1 MPEYSILDLKDLV
14 KRVPVT
20 RIEADTSRGY
30 GALEPDEI
38 EAIHNRLL
46 EIAENEEIFSILWE
60 NREAIY
66 DAVRILKGK
75 YPGRRFRGA
84 KARGEDLDL
93 MIVMP
98 SDIKR
103 GGTPLGTFDTD
114 VSTAGVAYYE
124 SDSGDGKLTL
134 PSDEARVYCGWA
146 DPVDNPLASKVAIE
160 LPDEIYVFRLPFEFK
175 KDYPVVGHE
184 PVKIK
189 PETQYR
195 IRVYYSGTG
204 TDALMPIA
212 VRITTAVNLRS
223 DLNL

>member
-1 MPEYSILDLKDLV
+1 MPEYSILDLRSLV
-14 KRVPVT
+14 KQTPVT
-20 RIEADTSRGY
+20 RIEANTAMGY

-38 EAIHNRLL
+38 EAIHSRLL
-46 EIAENEEIFSILWE
+46 EVAENEEVFSILWQS
-60 NREAIY
+60 REAIY

-75 YPGRRFRGA
+75 YPGRRFRGP

-98 SDIKR
+98 SDIKKS
-103 GGTPLGTFDTD
+103 GTELPSFEQTI
-114 VSTAGVAYYE
+114 SSAGAAYYE
-124 SDSGDGKLTL
+124 SDSGDAKLTL
-134 PSDEARVYCGWA
+134 SSNEARVYCGWV
-146 DPVDNPLASKVAIE
+146 DPVDTPLASKVAIE

-175 KDYPVVGHE
+175 LEYPVVGHD
-184 PVKIK
+184 PVIVK

-195 IRVYYSGTG
+195 IKVYYSGTG